1 MDILEKIIRENCWR
15 FDKGYPDMD
24 IPKDVALLNEI
35 AEGYKYK
42 IKEDEE
48 EEDIDELRANL
59 LSLVKNIS
67 DVGELKQI
75 AKYTKNVGFGNSMKQ
90 HLSSK
95 NLSAKDIL
103 FFQSLLSELGK
114 TGEFS
119 KIAANPPIF
128 DVNKGNY
135 FNQIPGFTPNELTSL
150 YGDMKDSI
158 QGTVS
163 LGPGEAFLSVFF
175 NNVKKAASKGDLN
188 IDGKEVE
195 LKSRTGSSGA
205 LVAPKYV
212 VRGKGEDIWKDLAK
226 LVDTFDIDQEQK
238 DELKKVAL
246 LSGQRGF
253 TWPYK
258 VNRIYQDALEMGID
272 EKTLI
277 KKLSDEISAQ
287 YKNKLPIDFESYFTS
302 DEFEAKRFIGDLAKV
317 LARDY
322 FEEHGFD
329 AFMVSDNKGDF
340 KYYEGDSFI
349 DDIGKGIII
358 QNPSDLVPRLKI

>member
-1 MDILEKIIRENCWR
+1 MDSIIKYLNKIAYK
-15 FDKGYPDMD
+15 FPKGYPDMNND
-24 IPKDVALLNEI
+24 QDKKMLLEMVNNL
-35 AEGYKYK
+35 
-42 IKEDEE
+42 IKEDE
-48 EEDIDELRANL
+48 EEDIDELRTNL

-67 DVGELKQI
+67 DVDELKQI
-75 AKYTKNVGFGNSMKQ
+75 TKYTKNVGFGNSMKQ

-95 NLSAKDIL
+95 NLSSKDIL
-103 FFQSLLSELGK
+103 FFQSLLSDLGK

-119 KIAANPPIF
+119 KIAENPPLF
-128 DVNKGNY
+128 DVNQGNY
-135 FNQIPGFTPNELTSL
+135 FNQIPGFTSEELKSL

-175 NNVKKAASKGDLN
+175 NNVKKANTKGDLN

-195 LKSRTGSSGA
+195 LKSRTGSTGA

-226 LVDTFDIDQEQK
+226 LVDTFNIDQDQK

-253 TWPYK
+253 TWPFK
-258 VNRIYQDALEMGID
+258 VNRIYQDALEMGMD
-272 EKTLI
+272 EKLLI
-277 KKLSDEISAQ
+277 KKLSDEISSQ
-287 YKNKLPIDFESYFTS
+287 YKNKLPMDFKSYFTS
-302 DEFEAKRFIGDLAKV
+302 DEFEAKRFISDLAKT

-349 DDIGKGIII
+349 NDIGKAIII